1 MTMGRN
7 ESVARMV
14 MLLCFGTAILS
25 LAVHWRM
32 IAAQRQFEES
42 ASTRLQRDP
51 TMASSAASASTLSS
65 MAAAKGQGQ
74 NKMQNLHTEDIVL
87 SEGSIKQG
95 SAFYSSQ
102 NAKSA
107 KEGKNVTRK
116 AQLANNSRLVV
127 DQARQNPTSAKP
139 KFFLAQNF
147 AKPKSSNSVAG
158 KSQVVVDL
166 SDRRAYVYAKDEVIA
181 SYPIA
186 IGKKGWETPT
196 GSFQVMHMQHYPAWR
211 HPITG
216 QVFAA
221 GTDSPLGDRW
231 IGFWSDGRNQ
241 IGFHGTPD
249 VEVIGTAI
257 SHGCLR
263 MRNPDVRMLYKQV
276 GLGTTVI
283 VRE

>member
-1 MTMGRN
+1 LPTGVGIFITKRIIICEFLITVHKAERINAMTMGRN
-7 ESVARMV
+7 ESVARIV
-14 MLLCFGTAILS
+14 MLLCFGAAILS
-25 LAVHWRM
+25 LAMHWRM
-32 IAAQRQFEES
+32 IGGERQSQES
-42 ASTRLQRDP
+42 ASTRLQGDP
-51 TMASSAASASTLSS
+51 TRASSAASASTLSS
-65 MAAAKGQGQ
+65 MPAAKSG
-74 NKMQNLHTEDIVL
+74 KVE
-87 SEGSIKQG
+87 
-95 SAFYSSQ
+95 
-102 NAKSA
+102 
-107 KEGKNVTRK
+107 KNVIRETK
-116 AQLANNSRLVV
+116 LAKNNRLVV
-127 DQARQNPTSAKP
+127 DQGKKP
-139 KFFLAQNF
+139 KFFLAQI
-147 AKPKSSNSVAG
+147 AEPKSANNVAG

-166 SDRRAYVYAKDEVIA
+166 SDRRAYVYTKDEVIA

-186 IGKKGWETPT
+186 VGKKGWETPT
-196 GSFQVMHMQHYPAWR
+196 GSFQIMHMQHYPAWR

-216 QVFAA
+216 KVFAA

-283 VRE
+283 VRD